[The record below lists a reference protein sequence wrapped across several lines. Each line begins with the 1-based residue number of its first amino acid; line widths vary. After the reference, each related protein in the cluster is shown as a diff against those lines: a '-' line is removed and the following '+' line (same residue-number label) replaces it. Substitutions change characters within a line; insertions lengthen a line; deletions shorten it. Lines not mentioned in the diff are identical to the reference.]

1 MSRAIVH
8 AFSALAATAA
18 LAVPAWGQA
27 VISTRS
33 GVVHYFE
40 GSVSVAG
47 QPLES
52 RLGKFASMPDGA
64 ELRTE
69 QGRAEVLL
77 TPGVFLR
84 VPEKSAIRMVAS
96 SLADTRVELLAGSAM
111 VESGDPAAGTSVT
124 LIYKDW
130 SIRQSKKG
138 LYRLDCEPARLQVRD
153 GEAEVSTMR
162 RRDPIHVEQGE
173 DLLLASVL
181 VPEKSAID
189 THDALT
195 DWSEGRA
202 ESISTDN
209 AIAANIQDPASMN
222 GLNLPADAFT
232 YFPMLGYTLPAAGI
246 SGSAGAYPSS
256 TYGYTSPYPIGFSSI
271 YLPGYSYR
279 PLSLRLP
286 STVGQRYPSSIYLP
300 THSIYPPT
308 HVGQPPLSHGSLS
321 RPVTAPHAP
330 TPAVPHG
337 PAHIGGHH

>member
-1 MSRAIVH
+1 MSRAIAH

-18 LAVPAWGQA
+18 LAIPAWGQA

-52 RLGKFASMPDGA
+52 RLGKFASIPEGG

-84 VPEKSAIRMVAS
+84 VPEKSAIRLVAS

-111 VESGDPAAGTSVT
+111 VESGEPAAGTSVT
-124 LIYKDW
+124 VIYKDW
-130 SIRQSKKG
+130 SIRQAKKG

-153 GEAEVSTMR
+153 GEAEVSTVR
-162 RRDPIHVEQGE
+162 RRDSIHVEQGE
-173 DLLLASVL
+173 DLPLASVL
-181 VPEKSAID
+181 VPEKSGIE

-222 GLNLPADAFT
+222 GLNLPPDAFT
-232 YFPMLGYTLPAAGI
+232 YFPMLGYTLPTAGI

-256 TYGYTSPYPIGFSSI
+256 IYSYASPYPIGFSSI
-271 YLPGYSYR
+271 YLPGYRYR
-279 PLSLRLP
+279 PLSLLP
-286 STVGQRYPSSIYLP
+286 SSLGQRYPGSIY
-300 THSIYPPT
+300 SPT
-308 HVGQPPLSHGSLS
+308 HVSLPPISHGTLA
-321 RPVTAPHAP
+321 RPVTAPHPA
-330 TPAVPHG
+330 TPAAPHG